1 MIIDFQRK
9 ADMFLIFCLLA
20 VTLAEDPIDPVYP
33 SPRFVIVGETGV
45 GKSSVAS
52 ALLGCDPQGG
62 DCLFEVCNSAASCTS
77 ETTLGIGRWIGDGPN
92 VTVSCY
98 CIH

>member
-1 MIIDFQRK
+1 MSSFSK
-9 ADMFLIFCLLA
+9 CYLSLCALSA
-20 VTLAEDPIDPVYP
+20 VSAFDPIYP

-77 ETTLGIGRWIGDGPN
+77 ETTLGIGSWTGDGPN
-92 VTVSCY
+92 VTVSFY
-98 CIH
+98 CILHTLNC

>member
-1 MIIDFQRK
+1 MN
-9 ADMFLIFCLLA
+9 LVFCLILS
-20 VTLAEDPIDPVYP
+20 VVLAEDPIDPIYP

-77 ETTLGIGRWIGDGPN
+77 ETTLGIGKWTGDGQN
-92 VTVSCY
+92 VTVSTY
-98 CIH
+98 ATSEAYHIN

>member
-1 MIIDFQRK
+1 MITI
-9 ADMFLIFCLLA
+9 LIQCLILSA
-20 VTLAEDPIDPVYP
+20 ALAEHPIDPVYP

-77 ETTLGIGRWIGDGPN
+77 ETTLGIGKWTGDGQN
-92 VTVSCY
+92 VTVSTY
-98 CIH
+98 ATSEAYHRN